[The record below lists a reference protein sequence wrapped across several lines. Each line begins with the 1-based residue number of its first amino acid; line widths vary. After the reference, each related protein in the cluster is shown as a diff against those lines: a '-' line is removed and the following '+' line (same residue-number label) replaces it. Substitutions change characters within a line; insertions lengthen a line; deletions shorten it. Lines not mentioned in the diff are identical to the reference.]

1 MTRSRYSNKRKS
13 TRKSK
18 QGRRHARRSSSYQP
32 FKYLFSR
39 SKQIAYKAG
48 TVALATAAILAAN
61 DVLDDVS
68 VPRES
73 KYKNQASDLD
83 LYEYVDD
90 LCRDVKET
98 DELLRHNHKLVDR
111 LFTKVKKKVIDN
123 DFKNTM
129 EIRYYLENKLPLLYV
144 QVYKSLDKNSFEI
157 LPKETLIRL
166 IDIHPLVHESSSLEI
181 INPSK
186 RSKLVDMINT
196 GKIKSLFDLRMKYTF
211 A

>member
-1 MTRSRYSNKRKS
+1 MTLYYSNKGRKRSNRKSTRKS

-73 KYKNQASDLD
+73 KYKNQA
-83 LYEYVDD
+83 
-90 LCRDVKET
+90 
-98 DELLRHNHKLVDR
+98 
-111 LFTKVKKKVIDN
+111 
-123 DFKNTM
+123 
-129 EIRYYLENKLPLLYV
+129 
-144 QVYKSLDKNSFEI
+144 
-157 LPKETLIRL
+157 
-166 IDIHPLVHESSSLEI
+166 
-181 INPSK
+181 
-186 RSKLVDMINT
+186 
-196 GKIKSLFDLRMKYTF
+196 
-211 A
+211 

>member
-1 MTRSRYSNKRKS
+1 
-13 TRKSK
+13 
-18 QGRRHARRSSSYQP
+18 
-32 FKYLFSR
+32 
-39 SKQIAYKAG
+39 
-48 TVALATAAILAAN
+48 
-61 DVLDDVS
+61 
-68 VPRES
+68 
-73 KYKNQASDLD
+73 
-83 LYEYVDD
+83 
-90 LCRDVKET
+90 
-98 DELLRHNHKLVDR
+98 
-111 LFTKVKKKVIDN
+111 
-123 DFKNTM
+123 M

-144 QVYKSLDKNSFEI
+144 QVYKSLDENSMEI

>member
-1 MTRSRYSNKRKS
+1 MTRSRYSNKRKKRSNRKS

-18 QGRRHARRSSSYQP
+18 QGRHQP

-144 QVYKSLDKNSFEI
+144 QVYKSLNKNSFEI

-166 IDIHPLVHESSSLEI
+166 IDIHPLVHESSRLKK

-186 RSKLVDMINT
+186 RSKLVEMINT

>member
-32 FKYLFSR
+32 LKYLFSR

-166 IDIHPLVHESSSLEI
+166 IDIHPLVHESSRLKK

-186 RSKLVDMINT
+186 RSKLVEMINT